1 MAAKFFARHDAAG
14 HARYQALKQ
23 LARTQRRV
31 LPGAPGLLKRR
42 TRAGTEYWVRE
53 FNRTDG
59 RKTDEHIGTVEAV
72 TPARL
77 ADIQGEIDL
86 AKALI
91 SGSSAL
97 RLFGYQRAD
106 RKTAA
111 VLGALFSNGLFAAG
125 LTLVGSHA
133 YGALVNELGIA
144 TPGYATQDIDVARD
158 QPLQLALPTGVDFR
172 SILGDSGLE
181 FVRVPGMPSHRPSAS
196 FKVPGVEALSVDV
209 LVPGRNLGK
218 IVPLEELRTHA
229 QEVPLLDFLLKDA
242 IETIVLGPNHVVPV
256 RVPAP
261 ERLVLHKL
269 MSSQQRKTDRAK
281 VRKDLEQAA
290 VLAAVL
296 TEDNPG
302 ILQATLHALPSA
314 GRPDLKRGAQA
325 AANLIAGAHEQAR
338 AVLER
343 LAGHRAAQSRNTG
356 S

>member
-1 MAAKFFARHDAAG
+1 VAARLFARHDAAG

-31 LPGAPGLLKRR
+31 VPGAPGLLKRR

-53 FNRTDG
+53 FNRSDG

-77 ADIQGEIDL
+77 ADLQGEIDL
-86 AKALI
+86 AKALM

-144 TPGYATQDIDVARD
+144 TPGYATQDIDVARS
-158 QPLQLALPTGVDFR
+158 QPLQLALPAGVDWR
-172 SILGDSGLE
+172 MLADSGLE
-181 FVRVPGMPSHRPSAS
+181 FVPVPGMPSHRPSAS
-196 FKVPGVEALSVDV
+196 FKVPGVDALSVDV
-209 LVPGRNLGK
+209 LVPGRSLGR
-218 IVPLEELRTHA
+218 IVPLAELRTHA

-256 RVPAP
+256 KVPAP
-261 ERLVLHKL
+261 ERFVLHKL

-302 ILQATLHALPSA
+302 TLEATWHAFPSA
-314 GRPDLKRGAQA
+314 GRPDAKRGAQA
-325 AANLIAGAHEQAR
+325 AANLIDGAHEQAR
-338 AVLER
+338 GVLEG
-343 LAGHRAAQSRNTG
+343 LAGRRAARSR
-356 S
+356 

>member
-1 MAAKFFARHDAAG
+1 
-14 HARYQALKQ
+14 
-23 LARTQRRV
+23 
-31 LPGAPGLLKRR
+31 
-42 TRAGTEYWVRE
+42 
-53 FNRTDG
+53 
-59 RKTDEHIGTVEAV
+59 
-72 TPARL
+72 
-77 ADIQGEIDL
+77 
-86 AKALI
+86 
-91 SGSSAL
+91 
-97 RLFGYQRAD
+97 
-106 RKTAA
+106 
-111 VLGALFSNGLFAAG
+111 
-125 LTLVGSHA
+125 
-133 YGALVNELGIA
+133 
-144 TPGYATQDIDVARD
+144 
-158 QPLQLALPTGVDFR
+158 
-172 SILGDSGLE
+172 
-181 FVRVPGMPSHRPSAS
+181 MPSHRPSVS